1 MATTVI
7 RQGSASDAVD
17 GVVPRQVVEP
27 ESAADVSEALST
39 ASRDRL
45 VTVLRGGGTKLG
57 WGRTPVAIDRVVS
70 TVRLNTQ
77 IVHRHGDLTATAHAG
92 VSLKQLNQQLAR
104 YGQWL
109 PIDSA
114 FDGATIGGIVATNDA
129 GPLRHRFGTPRDL
142 LIGVSLAMPDGR
154 LIKAGG
160 HVVKNVAGYDLGKFI
175 NGSFGSFAAIV
186 DATFKLLP
194 VPQASATLIATYQD
208 VERMTRDAAAIG
220 GSQLEPIAFDV
231 RVPPAGR
238 ATRAGDG
245 TPGDG
250 KTYQLLLRLASS
262 PSAVDA
268 QVLSVQRMLT
278 GHVSMRRD
286 AEENAL
292 WSDHVR
298 APWLPEGAV
307 VRVAWM
313 PAKLDDVM
321 TLVEEVQR
329 MADGRVGLS
338 GRVGAGA
345 GLLTIEGD
353 VLTQAAVINRL
364 RSSVFVGNVT
374 VLRASRELKA
384 QVDVWSLPAGPMKTL
399 QALKQ
404 SFDSAGIMNAGRGPV

>member
-1 MATTVI
+1 MSTTAM

-27 ESAADVSEALST
+27 ETAADLADALSS

-57 WGRTPVAIDRVVS
+57 WGRTPLAVDRVVS
-70 TVRLNTQ
+70 TARLNTQ
-77 IVHRHGDLTATAHAG
+77 IVHRHGDLTVTAHAG
-92 VSLKQLNQQLAR
+92 VTLKQLNQELAR

-114 FDGATIGGIVATNDA
+114 FEGATIGGIVATNDA

-154 LIKAGG
+154 LVKAGG

-175 NGSFGSFAAIV
+175 SGSFGSFAAIV

-194 VPQASATLIATYQD
+194 MPQASATLVATYQD
-208 VERMTRDAAAIG
+208 VERMTRDVAAIG
-220 GSQLEPIAFDV
+220 GSQLEPVAFDV
-231 RVPPAGR
+231 RVPPAERTSRPPVGGSGV
-238 ATRAGDG
+238 A
-245 TPGDG
+245 

-286 AEENAL
+286 AEESAL
-292 WSDHVR
+292 WSDHIR
-298 APWLPEGAV
+298 APWLQQGAV
-307 VRVAWM
+307 VRVAWL
-313 PAKLDDVM
+313 PAKLEDVM
-321 TLVEEVQR
+321 TLVDEVQR
-329 MADGRVGLS
+329 MADGRVSLS
-338 GRVGAGA
+338 GRVGTGA

-374 VLRASRELKA
+374 VLGASRELKS
-384 QVDVWSLPAGPMKTL
+384 QVDVWSLAAGPMKTL
-399 QALKQ
+399 RALKE

>member
-1 MATTVI
+1 MASTV
-7 RQGSASDAVD
+7 RQGSANDAVD

-27 ESAADVSEALST
+27 ENAADLAEALSSAT
-39 ASRDRL
+39 RDRL
-45 VTVLRGGGTKLG
+45 VTVVRGGGTKLG
-57 WGRTPVAIDRVVS
+57 WGRTAVAIDRVVS
-70 TVRLNTQ
+70 TVRLNTH

-92 VSLKQLNQQLAR
+92 VTLKQLNQQLAR

-114 FDGATIGGIVATNDA
+114 FEGATIGGIVATNDA

-175 NGSFGSFAAIV
+175 SGSFGSLAAIV

-194 VPQASATLIATYQD
+194 VPQSSATLVATYQD
-208 VERMTRDAAAIG
+208 VERMTRDVAAIG
-220 GSQLEPIAFDV
+220 NSQLEPIAFDV
-231 RVPPAGR
+231 RVPPARR
-238 ATRAGDG
+238 AIRAPDAGSSDA
-245 TPGDG
+245 
-250 KTYQLLLRLASS
+250 KTYQLLVRLASS

-278 GHVSMRRD
+278 GQASMRRD
-286 AEENAL
+286 AEESVL
-292 WSDHVR
+292 WSDHIR
-298 APWLPEGAV
+298 APWLLEGAV
-307 VRVAWM
+307 VRVAWL

-321 TLVEEVQR
+321 TLVEEVQV
-329 MADGRVGLS
+329 MADGRLSMS

-345 GLLTIEGD
+345 GLLTIAGD
-353 VLTQAAVINRL
+353 ALTQAAVITRL

-374 VLRASRELKA
+374 VLRASRELKS
-384 QVDVWSLPAGPMKTL
+384 QIDVWSLPAGPMKML

-404 SFDSAGIMNAGRGPV
+404 SFDAAGIMNAGRGPI